1 MSYKC
6 SHCGA
11 TLSLRVDEINGNSK
25 YLFCDDCLE
34 KMLREIFCK
43 DLTDEDV
50 KSNKYFEKKE
60 DTPDDSHNIHVL

>member
-11 TLSLRVDEINGNSK
+11 TLSLRVDEVNGNPK
-25 YLFCDDCLE
+25 YLFCDNCLE

-43 DLTDEDV
+43 DISDEDIKKNIEWV
-50 KSNKYFEKKE
+50 KNIQNKGGNK
-60 DTPDDSHNIHVL
+60 

>member
-6 SHCGA
+6 SECGA
-11 TLSLRVDEINGNSK
+11 TLSLRVDEINGNPK

-34 KMLREIFCK
+34 KMLRDIFCK

-50 KSNKYFEKKE
+50 KSDLKWIKNIQNKGG
-60 DTPDDSHNIHVL
+60 NQ